1 MDTIPKTVPSVYYQ
15 YMTQI
20 WNQHQT
26 PLADSLQDL
35 KLQNNDS
42 IVINESKSGK
52 FGRTLDA
59 MPATLLNNNQPLNG
73 NISMEIHSA
82 DEDKIKTPKS
92 YVRFYGVAAMYKK
105 G

>member
-1 MDTIPKTVPSVYYQ
+1 M
-15 YMTQI
+15 MTPDMESTSNAFGGQ
-20 WNQHQT
+20 
-26 PLADSLQDL
+26 LARF
-35 KLQNNDS
+35 KIANNDS

-82 DEDKIKTPKS
+82 DEDKIKNSEKLCTL
-92 YVRFYGVAAMYKK
+92 YGVAAMYKK
-105 G
+105 M